1 MHKKNEKNN
10 ETILDYSN
18 LAEISETAGE
28 KIDEVIRR
36 TIANQHLVEGDAAIN
51 NIGKQF
57 ANASKAQL
65 AGRVAEAQQ
74 AATFNAD
81 AATKGMND
89 IAAVTS
95 AANGLNKDA
104 SDIFI
109 FEKGQ
114 IVEKAQVKFCGTAD
128 NTAKQLSQPK
138 YSGMQKV
145 APADQI
151 RTARRVA
158 SRLSLKNA
166 GSRPEMAKQ
175 YQDTAK
181 RVADHIEYKK
191 ASSTPLT
198 RREARSLAKQAS
210 KGQACL
216 PKLEQ
221 GSLLSEIGNASGAA
235 ALNGAQVAGVTTLA
249 ISGAGNAKA
258 WYDGKI
264 SGTEAIIDT
273 TCATAASA
281 LDGAAKAAVGTA
293 IKCGAEAVAK
303 TAGKEIAKS
312 VAKESLKSGVVRLA
326 SSNAAF
332 AVGSVAVDAAVGVAQ
347 LCTGKISAGDC
358 ARKVGNSAA
367 VAGGA
372 MAGGQAGAAL
382 GTMLCPGIGTVAG
395 GFLGGVI
402 GSIGSS
408 SFFSSIFD

>member
-1 MHKKNEKNN
+1 MNKENEKKNE
-10 ETILDYSN
+10 TVLDYSN
-18 LAEISETAGE
+18 LSTISEEAGQ
-28 KIDEVIRR
+28 KIDDVIRR
-36 TIANQHLVEGDAAIN
+36 ATANQHLVDGDASIN
-51 NIGKQF
+51 NIGRQY

-81 AATKGMND
+81 AATRGLND
-89 IAAVTS
+89 ITSVTS
-95 AANGLNKDA
+95 AAKGLNKDA

-109 FEKGQ
+109 FEKGEM
-114 IVEKAQVKFCGTAD
+114 IEKVQVKFCGTAD

-138 YSGMQKV
+138 YNGMQKV

-166 GSRPEMAKQ
+166 GARPEMSKQ
-175 YQDTAK
+175 YRDTAD
-181 RVADHIEYKK
+181 RVADHIEFKK
-191 ASSTPLT
+191 ASSSPLT
-198 RREARSLAKQAS
+198 RHEAKNLAKQAS
-210 KGQACL
+210 KGKACL
-216 PKLEQ
+216 PKPEQ
-221 GSLLSEIGNASGAA
+221 GSLLGEIGNASGAA
-235 ALNGAQVAGVTTLA
+235 ALSGAKVAGITTLA
-249 ISGAGNAKA
+249 LSGAGNAKA

-264 SGTEAIIDT
+264 SATEAVIDT
-273 TCATAASA
+273 TCAAATSA

-312 VAKESLKSGVVRLA
+312 VAKESLKSGVARLA

-332 AVGSVAVDAAVGVAQ
+332 AVGTVAVDAAVGVAQ
-347 LCTGKISAGDC
+347 LCTGKISTGDC

-372 MAGGQAGAAL
+372 MACGQAGAAL
-382 GTMLCPGIGTVAG
+382 GTMLCPGIGTFAG
-395 GFLGGVI
+395 GVLGGII
-402 GSIGSS
+402 GSVGG
-408 SFFSSIFD
+408 SSIFSGIFD